1 MDDDLLDDRDGETD
15 EEHLAADIGE
25 PNLDL
30 GEEDGDDG
38 LHGEEH
44 IGLTPPG

>member
-1 MDDDLLDDRDGETD
+1 MDDDLLDDRSDTD

-30 GEEDGDDG
+30 GKEDGDDG

-44 IGLTPPG
+44 IALTPPG